1 MPAKMVTV
9 NLLEHDELTESPLGR
24 IINWATTYG
33 RYIMIATEIIVL
45 LCFISRFSL
54 DRKLNDLNE
63 EIDQKKTIIEANAS
77 FEKDFRSLQQKLAQ
91 IKILISNQEKP
102 LATLNTLKSII
113 PNDVYLEN
121 LTYSNDTLSF
131 NATAGSNEGFMTF
144 ISNLQNTGKFLHVDI
159 GDIKKIPLKGIV
171 FQITVKIDKP
181 APVVK
186 PVQTNDQTNT
196 KL

>member
-1 MPAKMVTV
+1 MPAKTVTV

-63 EIDQKKTIIEANAS
+63 EIDQKKTIIEANAN
-77 FEKDFRSLQQKLAQ
+77 FEKDFRTLQNKLAQ
-91 IKILISNQEKP
+91 IKLLVANQEKP
-102 LATLNTLKSII
+102 LNILNTLKSII

-121 LTYSNDTLSF
+121 LTYNNESLSF
-131 NATAGSNEGFMTF
+131 NATAGSNEGFMAF
-144 ISNLQNTGKFLHVDI
+144 ISNLQNTNKFLTVDI

-171 FQITVKIDKP
+171 FQLTIKISDPKP
-181 APVVK
+181 I
-186 PVQTNDQTNT
+186 VQPASTNNDSDT